1 MTTPAPFTA
10 QAAPAA
16 DLLFRSRAVPVRDLL
31 DLPAAEILGDASR
44 PAPEPIFYWEH
55 PSTDEAWLAV
65 GSVCDFVATGPDRLR
80 EVRRA
85 ARAVLARSLPAPGE
99 TAAPRVVGGFA
110 FAPDPPAGRRWREFP
125 PAWFILPRRLWLRQ
139 GRRCTLIECLSD
151 AAPRAV
157 LPYYAGEDASDE
169 TTASWQAR
177 VDAALDRIAAGR
189 SAARR
194 LDKIVL
200 SRSRTFAPVQPP
212 LRDVLRRLR
221 STRPECVTFACKPAA
236 TIWFG
241 STPELMVERQEGSF
255 FTPALAGTIRRS
267 GDERLDR
274 QRAHELLSCPK
285 NRREHAAVVAGI
297 RGALAPLG
305 VQLDP
310 PQEPHVVTLPEALHL
325 RTPISG
331 RGAEEHDVLAL
342 AAALHPTAAV
352 CGTPRAEAARL
363 LHDEEPDRGWYTG
376 GIGWMDAAGD
386 GEVVVAL
393 RSALLA
399 DAALSV
405 FAGAGIVPG
414 SDPHAELAETELKMS
429 AMLAPLRAATP
440 GFPQFDT
447 GTDDIAAQVVSA

>member
-1 MTTPAPFTA
+1 MTTPPPFETPG
-10 QAAPAA
+10 APAE
-16 DLLFRSRAVPVRDLL
+16 DLLFRSRAVPVHDLL
-31 DLPAAEILGDASR
+31 DLPAAEMLADASG
-44 PAPEPIFYWEH
+44 PAPEPVFYWEH
-55 PSTDEAWLAV
+55 PSADEAWLAV
-65 GSVCDFVATGPDRLR
+65 GSVCEFVAAGADRLR
-80 EVRRA
+80 DVRRA

-110 FAPDPPAGRRWREFP
+110 FAPDAAAGRRWREFP
-125 PAWFILPRRLWLRQ
+125 PAWFFLPRRLWLRQ
-139 GRRCTLIECLSD
+139 GRRCTLVECLD
-151 AAPRAV
+151 EATPRTVFPSHTGRESA
-157 LPYYAGEDASDE
+157 DE
-169 TTASWQAR
+169 ATESWEAR
-177 VDAALDRIAAGR
+177 VGAALDHIATGHI
-189 SAARR
+189 
-194 LDKIVL
+194 DKIVL
-200 SRSRTFAPVQPP
+200 SRRRSFAPVRPP
-212 LRDVLRRLR
+212 LLDVLRRLR

-236 TIWFG
+236 TTWFG

-267 GDERLDR
+267 GDERVDR
-274 QRAHELLSCPK
+274 ERTRELLACPK

-310 PQEPHVVTLPEALHL
+310 AQEPHVITLPEALHL

-331 RGAEEHDVLAL
+331 RGAEEHDVLTL
-342 AAALHPTAAV
+342 AAALHPTPAV

-376 GIGWMDAAGD
+376 GLGWMDAAGD

-405 FAGAGIVPG
+405 FAGAGIVAG

-440 GFPQFDT
+440 GFPQFD
-447 GTDDIAAQVVSA
+447 GGSADSASEAVSA